1 MVLKS
6 LTLNEYQ
13 RLADRSIVLE
23 QDGHGLKVLSTN
35 DGLIVKLFR
44 QKRLIS
50 SALIKSYASRF
61 VKNAHLL
68 KKLDIKTVEIVG
80 LFYCKPIKR
89 ALVIYRPIPGE
100 TLRSVLQSRSRFE
113 DIMEKFAVFF
123 AELHDKGVFFRSIH
137 FNNVIVS
144 NNLDE
149 LGLIDF
155 ADMKITSRV
164 LPREMRLRNFK
175 HLARYKVDQESI
187 RAFGVERFMDIYFT
201 TSSFPTSCKSEFLAE
216 LQTALATEG
225 RV

>member
-1 MVLKS
+1 MALKS

-61 VKNAHLL
+61 VENAHVL
-68 KKLDIKTVEIVG
+68 KALGITTVEVVG

-89 ALVIYRPIPGE
+89 ALVFYRPIPG
-100 TLRSVLQSRSRFE
+100 TPLRSVLQSGSHFDE
-113 DIMEKFAVFF
+113 IMESFAIFF
-123 AELHDKGVFFRSIH
+123 AELHDKGIFFRSIH

-144 NNLDE
+144 NNLDS

-155 ADMKITSRV
+155 ADMRISSKGLSCR
-164 LPREMRLRNFK
+164 MRLRNLK
-175 HLARYKVDQESI
+175 HLARYKADQEFI
-187 RAFGVERFMDIYFT
+187 KTFGVKRFLDIYFS
-201 TSSFPTSCKSEFLAE
+201 TSFLPESCKPDFLSE
-216 LQTALATEG
+216 LQKVLVTEG
-225 RV
+225 RS